1 MAMMRMHAHTMQ
13 YVCMFVHIHMS
24 LCRCEEKD
32 ETKVVDTEGAKK
44 EVKDASQGGKECMN
58 VCECFCRIRMRLVVI
73 RERDTEG

>member
-1 MAMMRMHAHTMQ
+1 MQ